1 MYVGIVGEPHPLFRL
16 DGSSMPRR
24 IASVLLATAGPTRS
38 RCSGSG
44 ACGKS
49 PSLTT
54 TTLDLSPMRWADD
67 PHQTAQPCRAPISV
81 SACSS
86 PATAMRRSLTLPL
99 EHVSKSY
106 RHKCVHVAHLGALN
120 IRKNT
125 SRQPVERHIRLTS
138 SQSPTFSILRAI
150 QNT

>member
-1 MYVGIVGEPHPLFRL
+1 AWRGGGCRGPAVRWAGGGGGGVG
-16 DGSSMPRR
+16 
-24 IASVLLATAGPTRS
+24 
-38 RCSGSG
+38 
-44 ACGKS
+44 
-49 PSLTT
+49 
-54 TTLDLSPMRWADD
+54 WADD
-67 PHQTAQPCRAPISV
+67 PHQTAQRCRAPISV

-99 EHVSKSY
+99 EHVSHSY
-106 RHKCVHVAHLGALN
+106 RYKCVHVAHLGALN